1 MKKISY
7 QYKPIFVK
15 PNDTEILN
23 ELKEDRSIN
32 IIDTIDSQLKELIK
46 SKYPSKQISKE
57 EFPHLIHEFINQ
69 TSIENYGTWVY
80 YPWSKKLIHILNEK
94 EFVHLRTNRNM
105 HKISP
110 EEMDVLATKK
120 IGIIGLSVGHSI
132 ALTIATERICKE
144 IRLADFDTLELS
156 NLNRI
161 RTGIHNLGLPKVVIA
176 AREIA
181 EIDPY
186 INVKIYDEGVNQNNI
201 EDFFEGEGKLDIVV
215 EVCDSLEVKIL
226 TRLHARQKQIAV
238 VMDTNDRG
246 MLDVERF
253 DIEIDRPIFHG
264 LIKEDELIDIE
275 SKNANE
281 RLPILMKIVSF
292 ENCSDRLKYSL
303 TQIGKTIT
311 SFPQLASAVVLGGAI
326 TTDIVRRI
334 LLKQHQSSGRFYIDL
349 EKLIF

>member
-186 INVKIYDEGVNQNNI
+186 IH
-201 EDFFEGEGKLDIVV
+201 
-215 EVCDSLEVKIL
+215 L
-226 TRLHARQKQIAV
+226 T
-238 VMDTNDRG
+238 
-246 MLDVERF
+246 
-253 DIEIDRPIFHG
+253 
-264 LIKEDELIDIE
+264 
-275 SKNANE
+275 
-281 RLPILMKIVSF
+281 
-292 ENCSDRLKYSL
+292 
-303 TQIGKTIT
+303 
-311 SFPQLASAVVLGGAI
+311 
-326 TTDIVRRI
+326 
-334 LLKQHQSSGRFYIDL
+334 
-349 EKLIF
+349 